1 MAASKTSHERLLA
14 SIETTYRLAERGFD
28 GLYAAAATAGE
39 RERVRDLYGA
49 ARDAYWK
56 AVVASLEDHSSVVT
70 SIHEELKH
78 TNRALRKSLESLQDF
93 AGALAVLADAV
104 KLAASLVTLGAV

>member
-1 MAASKTSHERLLA
+1 MATAKSNHERLLA

-28 GLYAAAATAGE
+28 DLYAAAATPEAKGQ
-39 RERVRDLYGA
+39 VRDLYGA

-70 SIHEELKH
+70 AIHDDLKRTNRELK
-78 TNRALRKSLESLQDF
+78 RSLESLEDV
-93 AGALAVLADAV
+93 AKTLAVLTEAV

>member
-1 MAASKTSHERLLA
+1 MGTSKTSHDRLLA
-14 SIETTYRLAERGFD
+14 SIETTYRLAERNFD
-28 GLYAAAATAGE
+28 RLYASAATPQARGQ
-39 RERVRDLYGA
+39 VRDLYGA

-70 SIHEELKH
+70 TIHDDLKRTNRELK
-78 TNRALRKSLESLQDF
+78 RSLESLEDV
-93 AGALAVLADAV
+93 ARALAVLTEAV